1 MGKWLLIPECF
12 TLIKN
17 LQYAEELSFI
27 NLSII
32 KYSLTSINHFELLQE
47 CLKLRI
53 TVAIIIECYLKSKYV
68 GGFRQGTC
76 AMLADD
82 NINIAEYLLSTRENN
97 HDKFNEEIEN
107 LKQDS
112 DIHNFINRFK
122 LYKGSQLSWP
132 VVTSHLMIIGEL
144 NVSYKHKLRGWL
156 LRVLV
161 FEDQDV
167 QLNLRLDV

>member
-1 MGKWLLIPECF
+1 M
-12 TLIKN
+12 
-17 LQYAEELSFI
+17 
-27 NLSII
+27 
-32 KYSLTSINHFELLQE
+32 QE

-82 NINIAEYLLSTRENN
+82 NISIVEYLLSTGENN
-97 HDKFNEEIEN
+97 HDKFNQEIEN
-107 LKQDS
+107 LKQDR

-122 LYKGSQLSWP
+122 LDKGSQLSWP

-167 QLNLRLDV
+167 QLNLRLDA

>member
-1 MGKWLLIPECF
+1 MPECF
-12 TLIKN
+12 TLITN

-82 NINIAEYLLSTRENN
+82 NINIVEYLLSTGENN
-97 HDKFNEEIEN
+97 HDKFNQEIEN
-107 LKQDS
+107 LKQDR

-122 LYKGSQLSWP
+122 LDKGSQLSWP
-132 VVTSHLMIIGEL
+132 VVTSYLMIIGEL

>member
-1 MGKWLLIPECF
+1 MPECF

-17 LQYAEELSFI
+17 LQYVEELSFI

-53 TVAIIIECYLKSKYV
+53 TVAIIIECFLKSKYV
-68 GGFRQGTC
+68 GSFRQGTC
-76 AMLADD
+76 AMFADD

-112 DIHNFINRFK
+112 DIHNFINRLK
-122 LYKGSQLSWP
+122 LDKGSQLSWP

-144 NVSYKHKLRGWL
+144 NVSDTTNTSC
-156 LRVLV
+156 
-161 FEDQDV
+161 EDGYYV
-167 QLNLRLDV
+167 Y

>member
-1 MGKWLLIPECF
+1 MPECF

-53 TVAIIIECYLKSKYV
+53 TVAIIIECYLISKYV

-76 AMLADD
+76 ALADG

-112 DIHNFINRFK
+112 DIHNFINRLK
-122 LYKGSQLSWP
+122 LDKGSQLSWP
-132 VVTSHLMIIGEL
+132 VVTSHLMVIGEL
-144 NVSYKHKLRGWL
+144 NVSDTTNTSC
-156 LRVLV
+156 
-161 FEDQDV
+161 EDGYYV
-167 QLNLRLDV
+167 Y

>member
-1 MGKWLLIPECF
+1 MPECF

-17 LQYAEELSFI
+17 LQYVEELSFI

-76 AMLADD
+76 ALADG

-144 NVSYKHKLRGWL
+144 NVSDTTNTSC
-156 LRVLV
+156 
-161 FEDQDV
+161 EDGYYV
-167 QLNLRLDV
+167 Y

>member
-1 MGKWLLIPECF
+1 M
-12 TLIKN
+12 
-17 LQYAEELSFI
+17 
-27 NLSII
+27 
-32 KYSLTSINHFELLQE
+32 QE

-82 NINIAEYLLSTRENN
+82 NISIVEYLLSTGENN
-97 HDKFNEEIEN
+97 HDKFNQEIEN
-107 LKQDS
+107 LKQDR

-122 LYKGSQLSWP
+122 LDKGSQLSWP

>member
-1 MGKWLLIPECF
+1 MPECF

-53 TVAIIIECYLKSKYV
+53 TVAIIIECFLKSKYV
-68 GGFRQGTC
+68 GSFRQGTC
-76 AMLADD
+76 AMFADD

-97 HDKFNEEIEN
+97 HDKVNQEIEN

-122 LYKGSQLSWP
+122 LDKGSQLSWP
-132 VVTSHLMIIGEL
+132 VVTSHLIIIGEL
-144 NVSYKHKLRGWL
+144 NVSDTTNTSWEVGYY
-156 LRVLV
+156 VY
-161 FEDQDV
+161 
-167 QLNLRLDV
+167 

>member
-1 MGKWLLIPECF
+1 M
-12 TLIKN
+12 
-17 LQYAEELSFI
+17 
-27 NLSII
+27 
-32 KYSLTSINHFELLQE
+32 QE

-76 AMLADD
+76 ALADG

-144 NVSYKHKLRGWL
+144 NVSDTTNTSC
-156 LRVLV
+156 
-161 FEDQDV
+161 EDGYYV
-167 QLNLRLDV
+167 Y

>member
-1 MGKWLLIPECF
+1 M
-12 TLIKN
+12 
-17 LQYAEELSFI
+17 
-27 NLSII
+27 
-32 KYSLTSINHFELLQE
+32 QE

-82 NINIAEYLLSTRENN
+82 NINIVEYLLSTGENN
-97 HDKFNEEIEN
+97 HDKFNQEIEN
-107 LKQDS
+107 LKQDR

-122 LYKGSQLSWP
+122 LDKGSQLSWP

-161 FEDQDV
+161 FEDQEV

>member
-1 MGKWLLIPECF
+1 MGKWLLMPECF

-53 TVAIIIECYLKSKYV
+53 TVAIIIECFLKSKYV

-76 AMLADD
+76 AMFADD
-82 NINIAEYLLSTRENN
+82 NINIVEYLLSTRENN
-97 HDKFNEEIEN
+97 HDKFNQEIEN
-107 LKQDS
+107 LK
-112 DIHNFINRFK
+112 
-122 LYKGSQLSWP
+122 QLSWP
-132 VVTSHLMIIGEL
+132 VVTSYLMIIGEF
-144 NVSYKHKLRGWL
+144 NVSDTTNTSC
-156 LRVLV
+156 
-161 FEDQDV
+161 EDGYYV
-167 QLNLRLDV
+167 Y

>member
-1 MGKWLLIPECF
+1 MPECF

-17 LQYAEELSFI
+17 LKYVEELSFI

-76 AMLADD
+76 ALADG

-144 NVSYKHKLRGWL
+144 NVSDTTNTSC
-156 LRVLV
+156 
-161 FEDQDV
+161 EDGYYV
-167 QLNLRLDV
+167 Y